1 MHKKNDADTRN
12 DVMELMERR
21 ELSDAVHSEP
31 MHATLGEDPE
41 VVASL
46 REQLGD
52 AGENETTD
60 RARARLARSVKAL
73 RSTVSHSATELTAAL
88 RGTGNCAVAWLRAEV
103 RNMRSTRLPGDA
115 LSQN

>member
-21 ELSDAVHSEP
+21 ELADVVHSEP

-41 VVASL
+41 VAARL

-52 AGENETTD
+52 AGENETVD

-73 RSTVSHSATELTAAL
+73 RSTVSHSATELAAAL
-88 RGTGNCAVAWLRAEV
+88 RGTGTCGVAWVRAEV
-103 RNMRSTRLPGDA
+103 RDMRATRLPGDA
-115 LSQN
+115 VTQS